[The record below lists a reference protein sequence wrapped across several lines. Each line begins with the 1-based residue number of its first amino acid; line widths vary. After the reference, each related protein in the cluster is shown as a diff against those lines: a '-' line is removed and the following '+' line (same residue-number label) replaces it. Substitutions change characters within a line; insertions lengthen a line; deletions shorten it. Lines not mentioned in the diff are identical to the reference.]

1 MKSESGISTAQ
12 SPSRGELRCK
22 WPISGVAFCLAG
34 ILVLSLS
41 SCGKKEEKV
50 VEKEVIRPVKM
61 VTVTS
66 SSDALQRK
74 FPGMVR
80 AARRADLAFQVDGTL
95 KELPVEEGQE
105 VKEGQ
110 LVARLDQRDF
120 ENNLRNAEGQLARAR
135 AALQGAQSEYDR
147 ILRIRKEDPG
157 AASESMVVKRREAL
171 DKAKA
176 EIKSA
181 QAAVNTAK
189 DRLGYTTLR
198 AAFDGVIS
206 KRYVDNFQ
214 EVRAKQAIVS
224 LDDISSLEILVDLPE
239 IVVASI
245 RETDPGSK
253 ALAHAEF
260 VAAPGKE
267 YPLRI
272 KEFATRADPKT
283 QTYQVVLSMERPQ
296 DMLILPGM
304 TATVVGEPPVRGERD
319 GFFVIP
325 AIAVFADDQGESN
338 VWVVD
343 KEKMTVERRKVATGH
358 LTGEASIQITEGLQ
372 SGEMIA
378 VSGVSQLRE
387 GMKVR
392 PFDGTF

>member
-1 MKSESGISTAQ
+1 MTPRNVMRNGDVKEFRLLGT
-12 SPSRGELRCK
+12 
-22 WPISGVAFCLAG
+22 VF
-34 ILVLSLS
+34 LVLALAISLL
-41 SCGKKEEKV
+41 SCERKEEMEVKPEV
-50 VEKEVIRPVKM
+50 VRPVKM
-61 VTVTS
+61 ITVTS
-66 SSDALQRK
+66 STEALQRK

-80 AARRADLAFQVDGTL
+80 AAKRADLAFQVEGTL
-95 KELPVEEGQE
+95 KELPVDEGQE
-105 VKEGQ
+105 VEEGKLIAQ
-110 LVARLDQRDF
+110 LDQRDL
-120 ENNLRNAEGQLARAR
+120 ENNLRNAQGQLAKVK
-135 AALQGAQSEYDR
+135 AALQSAQSEYDR
-147 ILRIRKEDPG
+147 ILRIQKQDPG
-157 AASESMVVKRREAL
+157 AASESMVVKRREAV
-171 DKAKA
+171 DRAKA

-181 QAAVNTAK
+181 QAAVDTAK
-189 DRLGYTTLR
+189 DKLGYTTLR
-198 AAFDGVIS
+198 APFAGVIS

-245 RETDPGSK
+245 KESDKKTGAEAP
-253 ALAHAEF
+253 AHAEF

-283 QTYQVVLSMERPQ
+283 QTYQVVLQMERPK
-296 DMLILPGM
+296 DVLILPGM
-304 TATVVGEPPVRGERD
+304 TATVVGQPPTGADRE

-325 AIAVFADDQGESN
+325 AIAVFADDQGNPN

-343 KEKMTVERRKVATGH
+343 KEKMTVERRKVTTGD
-358 LTGEASIQITEGLQ
+358 LTGEASIQITGGLE

-387 GMKVR
+387 GMKVK

>member
-1 MKSESGISTAQ
+1 
-12 SPSRGELRCK
+12 
-22 WPISGVAFCLAG
+22 
-34 ILVLSLS
+34 
-41 SCGKKEEKV
+41 
-50 VEKEVIRPVKM
+50 
-61 VTVTS
+61 
-66 SSDALQRK
+66 
-74 FPGMVR
+74 
-80 AARRADLAFQVDGTL
+80 
-95 KELPVEEGQE
+95 VEEGQE
-105 VKEGQ
+105 VKDGQ
-110 LVARLDQRDF
+110 IVGRLDQRDF

-157 AASESMVVKRREAL
+157 AASESMVVKRQEAL

-176 EIKSA
+176 EVTSA

-189 DRLGYTTLR
+189 DRLDYTTLR
-198 AAFDGVIS
+198 AAFAGVIS

-239 IVVASI
+239 IVVACI
-245 RETDPGSK
+245 KERDPGSR
-253 ALAHAEF
+253 ARAHAEF

-267 YPLRI
+267 YPLSI

-283 QTYQVVLSMERPQ
+283 QTYQVVFKMERPE
-296 DMLILPGM
+296 DVIILPGM
-304 TATVVGEPPVRGERD
+304 TATVVGEPPECGEQD

-343 KEKMTVERRKVATGH
+343 KEEMTVHRREITTGH